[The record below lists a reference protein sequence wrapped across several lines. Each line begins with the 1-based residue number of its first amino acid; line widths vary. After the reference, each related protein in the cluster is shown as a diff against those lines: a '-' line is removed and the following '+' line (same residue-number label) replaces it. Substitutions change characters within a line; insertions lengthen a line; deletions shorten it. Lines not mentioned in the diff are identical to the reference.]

1 MAWGQQLSRLQFS
14 ELPLEDQARY
24 FFSHYKDGHTHLGVS
39 GFAEMMVLAHGDA
52 IIPYL
57 KEYLRDADFFSLHIN
72 PSEENN
78 PDFYKGEPNDITL
91 SLISYVWYKLNLYD
105 GDVFSDTTPPY
116 TLDEGE
122 IQWFV
127 NEYKRRIDEYI
138 RAKRVIDRTVLSNE
152 TEIAAIAG
160 YDGSAESITRY
171 GHPHYDQPVKF
182 RGNEIKEYYEKR
194 LGITGLKVVPPFTD
208 E

>member
-1 MAWGQQLSRLQFS
+1 VSTRWGKV
-14 ELPLEDQARY
+14 
-24 FFSHYKDGHTHLGVS
+24 H
-39 GFAEMMVLAHGDA
+39 
-52 IIPYL
+52 
-57 KEYLRDADFFSLHIN
+57 FSLHIN

-78 PDFYKGEPNDITL
+78 PDFHKGEPNDITL
-91 SLISYVWYKLNLYD
+91 TLIAYVWRNLHIYD

-116 TLDEGE
+116 TLDKGE

-138 RAKRVIDRTVLSNE
+138 RAKRVIDRTVLSSE
-152 TEIAAIAG
+152 TLISFLTRN
-160 YDGSAESITRY
+160 DSSAESITRY
-171 GHPHYDQPVKF
+171 GHPYFARPSKF

-194 LGITGLKVVPPFTD
+194 LGITGLEVVPPFTD